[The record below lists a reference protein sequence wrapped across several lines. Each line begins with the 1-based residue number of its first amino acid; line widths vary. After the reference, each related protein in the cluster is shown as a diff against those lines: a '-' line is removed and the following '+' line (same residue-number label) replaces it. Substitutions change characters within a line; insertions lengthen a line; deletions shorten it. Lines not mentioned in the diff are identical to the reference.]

1 MSTDRL
7 LNEYNELKNK
17 KPLGA
22 FGGPK
27 NINNL
32 YDWEVT
38 IPGPVNSPYEGGKF
52 KVEVSFP
59 SDYPNSPPKCKFIT
73 KVFHPNINFENG
85 SICVNFLKQG
95 NDDEKAKKE
104 KTYTNKYNICS
115 IILGLYAL
123 LRKPNQGSPL
133 NSNAHN
139 LYVKSNERYAILA
152 KSFTKKFA
160 K

>member
-7 LNEYNELKNK
+7 LNEYKELKNK

-85 SICVNFLKQG
+85 SICVNFLNKETMMRKLKKKKLILINIIYAQLYSDYMHSLG
-95 NDDEKAKKE
+95 NLIK
-104 KTYTNKYNICS
+104 
-115 IILGLYAL
+115 IL
-123 LRKPNQGSPL
+123 R
-133 NSNAHN
+133 
-139 LYVKSNERYAILA
+139 
-152 KSFTKKFA
+152 
-160 K
+160 